1 MATEVVK
8 KVWEDSLLIIENA
21 LIPQM
26 FGPMEKDRK
35 VLNKRQVS
43 VLHWTLEI
51 LKDFFHA
58 DGAALGLPIKTL
70 ETRKYVHD
78 AKLID
83 MYSRDLK
90 KLKLDYEASLLAGR
104 EKEYLLRLI
113 RLRVEKQEDL
123 TAAERDEGRKWV
135 DVQLDLSKQTPS
147 LGPMLTARSGS
158 ANPNTTPNQH
168 LLPSNQHQQAQ
179 AQHHQQHVQLQLQQ
193 LSSMAPQQQPPS
205 LYNLVIKS
213 RWRLRWLVGWWLVV
227 GGGSRTISATTSA
240 NALYHLS
247 QDTGTNCRHCIEKP
261 SIATL
266 LSTLGKGA
274 FGEVY
279 LAHDMLTG
287 EQVAVKIE
295 SPACKKQVLK
305 LEISV
310 MRKLQDC
317 PYVAQHIG
325 AGRFTWPYAPNIN
338 PNNSP
343 SITVDMLPPEHPVY
357 SYMVMELLGPNLSE
371 LRRKSPSG
379 RFSVA
384 TTAILGRQMLRG
396 IQALH
401 EVGILHRN
409 FCMSVVNEQND
420 ILEVMAE
427 FARSKVGFRGTARYA
442 SINAHLGQELSR
454 VDDLW
459 SLFYLLVEFLVG
471 TLPWKGKEKDTIGD
485 LKVAHTN
492 PSLVAELPACMY
504 TFMELLLATQ
514 YETTPRYDVIDNC
527 LFTLGQTV
535 TSENVWDENGN
546 GIALF
551 DWEIDGFGEIDVA
564 VLRDEGHKVTKAG
577 VMDEIEAGRK
587 RIGEMLDNQ
596 DVFQMSES
604 ELAEDGG
611 EFHVPNSGR
620 RGGIPG
626 GQEEEDGMAHFEGIT
641 SHQHATAGDPITSST
656 AASLSLQNATI
667 GYPISPHRRFSD
679 QSQTSLFGGSNYGS
693 PPVNGLPRWERQNSI
708 TSIGNNSNGT
718 IQNAQSMG
726 ALGMVDG
733 NGNTNGLL
741 ARRFSGSVSGLTLG
755 FEKIGFPIGGNLLNG
770 GGGPSDETLRY
781 LSQDGDA
788 DKM

>member
-1 MATEVVK
+1 
-8 KVWEDSLLIIENA
+8 
-21 LIPQM
+21 
-26 FGPMEKDRK
+26 
-35 VLNKRQVS
+35 
-43 VLHWTLEI
+43 
-51 LKDFFHA
+51 
-58 DGAALGLPIKTL
+58 
-70 ETRKYVHD
+70 
-78 AKLID
+78 
-83 MYSRDLK
+83 
-90 KLKLDYEASLLAGR
+90 
-104 EKEYLLRLI
+104 
-113 RLRVEKQEDL
+113 
-123 TAAERDEGRKWV
+123 
-135 DVQLDLSKQTPS
+135 
-147 LGPMLTARSGS
+147 MLTARSGS

-168 LLPSNQHQQAQ
+168 LLQSNQHQQAQ

-213 RWRLRWLVGWWLVV
+213 RWR
-227 GGGSRTISATTSA
+227 
-240 NALYHLS
+240 
-247 QDTGTNCRHCIEKP
+247 
-261 SIATL
+261 L

-401 EVGILHRN
+401 EVGILHRDIKPGN
-409 FCMSVVNEQND
+409 FCIRYIGSNGRVRE
-420 ILEVMAE
+420 
-427 FARSKVGFRGTARYA
+427 ARSKVGFRGTARYA

-492 PSLVAELPACMY
+492 SSLVAELPACMY

-755 FEKIGFPIGGNLLNG
+755 FEKIGFPVGGNLLNG

-788 DKM
+788 DKMTPPPLPHRASPDGMSPSNNIPLNLPTPPSQPVPIKKTDVRMRNYKFPPTNDKQ